1 MSETTGTE
9 PRTPGAAGP
18 DKPKP
23 GKPKSWA
30 LTAAAGLFVAGSLA
44 FGMVACQA
52 GQPVAEPGYQR
63 FAKGALSKLV
73 VDPAA
78 PAQPAT
84 EFLDG
89 ENQPVSLAQF
99 RGKVLVVNLWATWC
113 APCVTEMPTLGAL
126 QASYKDK
133 GLVVAPISVDRLD
146 DRDEAKAELAKLGA
160 GHLAFYGD
168 HTYRIAY
175 DLKAQGFPTTIV
187 YAKDGRELGRVAGE
201 ADWNSPEAR
210 AMIEAAL
217 AE

>member
-1 MSETTGTE
+1 MS
-9 PRTPGAAGP
+9 
-18 DKPKP
+18 D
-23 GKPKSWA
+23 
-30 LTAAAGLFVAGSLA
+30 
-44 FGMVACQA
+44 
-52 GQPVAEPGYQR
+52 PGYKR
-63 FAKGALSKLV
+63 FAKGAMAKLV

-84 EFLDG
+84 EFLNA

-113 APCVTEMPTLGAL
+113 APCVTEMPTLAAL
-126 QASYKDK
+126 QAAYADK

-146 DRDEAKAELAKLGA
+146 DRDDAKAELAKLGA

-187 YAKDGRELGRVAGE
+187 YGKDGREIGRVAGE
-201 ADWNSPEAR
+201 ADWNSPDAR
-210 AMIEAAL
+210 ALIEAAL